1 MLFNAAIAGLNG
13 SQERWLR
20 SHEQGDYAKDAGII
34 AEIATSI
41 DAAIPIFV
49 GGSLTESARVLQSI
63 THAVFSQR
71 TLVPNVDYTSI
82 ASSIAAL
89 FLEMQSL
96 LQPVPGGGDGPDD
109 DNVLSMNF
117 TGSTGTSVLQSLV
130 AGGILVFSQITITAP
145 FDAGSRVQLGTSAL
159 SNRFLDLPEPTP
171 GSYGNALIV
180 VPENDFLILTV
191 TSPSSNGSGIVFY
204 ESQ

>member
-20 SHEQGDYAKDAGII
+20 SHEQGDYARDAGII

-49 GGSLTESARVLQSI
+49 GGSLSESARVLQSI

-71 TLVPNVDYTSI
+71 TLVSNVDYTSI

-96 LQPVPGGGDGPDD
+96 LQPVGGGDGPDD

-117 TGSTGTSVLQSLV
+117 TGSTGTSVLQALV

-145 FDAGSRVQLGTSAL
+145 FDAGSRIQLGTSAV
-159 SNRFLDLPEPTP
+159 SNQFLDLPEPTP